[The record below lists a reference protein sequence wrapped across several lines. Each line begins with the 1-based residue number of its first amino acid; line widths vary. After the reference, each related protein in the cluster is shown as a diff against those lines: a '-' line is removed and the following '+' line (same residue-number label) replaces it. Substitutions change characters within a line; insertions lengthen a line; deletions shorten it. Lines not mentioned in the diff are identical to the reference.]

1 MGKLTTHVLDTAHGK
16 PGAGIAVALYRMNG
30 YDRQFVSGH
39 TTNADGRCDQP
50 LLDGMAIKPGVYEL
64 DFEAGEDIYRR
75 HLPWAALFGLTE
87 RWTRVGRTISKVEF
101 DVKLVSHVSISM
113 YYQDVLV
120 HSFK

>member
-50 LLDGMAIKPGVYEL
+50 LLDGMFNEVQHQVIEG
-64 DFEAGEDIYRR
+64 AGEHVAKLRNPANDAEDLTALKDLRVTAGAVTTFTDADGNYR
-75 HLPWAALFGLTE
+75 LTGVP
-87 RWTRVGRTISKVEF
+87 TGPVTV
-101 DVKLVSHVSISM
+101 
-113 YYQDVLV
+113 
-120 HSFK
+120 